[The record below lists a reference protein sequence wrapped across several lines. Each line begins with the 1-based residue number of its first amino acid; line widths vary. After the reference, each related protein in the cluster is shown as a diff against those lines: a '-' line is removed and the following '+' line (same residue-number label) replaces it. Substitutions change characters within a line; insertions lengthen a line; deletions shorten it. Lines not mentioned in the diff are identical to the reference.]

1 MALLDQLLSG
11 LTGVSGSPLRGVLMN
26 VLGQGGSQNGG
37 AGGGLGGLLSSF
49 EQAGLGHIA
58 QSWIGNGPIN
68 QFHRSSCRRFSARIR
83 CRPCSAS
90 RVWRPTTS
98 CRNLASISGA

>member
-26 VLGQGGSQNGG
+26 VLGHGGSQTGG

-49 EQAGLGHIA
+49 EQAQQALA
-58 QSWIGNGPIN
+58 AKCPNLNRIG
-68 QFHRSSCRRFSARIR
+68 C
-83 CRPCSAS
+83 
-90 RVWRPTTS
+90 VK
-98 CRNLASISGA
+98 RNLIS